1 MAIGDDPPDRTRV
14 LGLDRDVADIAA
26 VRHWARSALPGVD
39 EDDLGDVLLVITE
52 LVSNVHD
59 HAAFPAQVELRW
71 SPRPRLVRIAVQDAS
86 PALPQLR
93 RFSADA
99 ARGRG
104 LMLVDQLSK
113 RWGVTELVD
122 GKTVWA
128 VLHCTETP

>member
-1 MAIGDDPPDRTRV
+1 MAIGDDPPDRTHV

-26 VRHWARSALPGVD
+26 VRRWARSSLPGVD
-39 EDDLGDVLLVITE
+39 EDDLGDVLLVLTE

-59 HAAFPAQVELRW
+59 HAAFPARVELRW
-71 SPRPRLVRIAVQDAS
+71 SPHAHLVRIAVQDGSTS
-86 PALPQLR
+86 PPQLR

-104 LMLVDQLSK
+104 LMLVNQLSK
-113 RWGVTELVD
+113 QWGVTELAT

-128 VLHCTETP
+128 VLHCTTTP

>member
-1 MAIGDDPPDRTRV
+1 MAIGDDPPDRTCV

-26 VRHWARSALPGVD
+26 VRHWARSSLPAVD

-59 HAAFPAQVELRW
+59 HAAFPAQIELSW
-71 SPRPRLVRIAVQDAS
+71 SSQPCLVRIAVQDAS
-86 PALPQLR
+86 AAQPELR
-93 RFSADA
+93 PFSADA

-113 RWGVTELVD
+113 QWGVTALGT

-128 VLHCTETP
+128 VLHCAEAP

>member
-1 MAIGDDPPDRTRV
+1 MTIGDDPPDRTCV
-14 LGLDRDVADIAA
+14 LGLDRDTVDIAA

-71 SPRPRLVRIAVQDAS
+71 SPQPGLVRIEVQDAS
-86 PALPQLR
+86 PFLPQLR

-104 LMLVDQLSK
+104 LMLVDELSK
-113 RWGVTELVD
+113 QWGVTELGT

-128 VLHCTETP
+128 VLHCTEAP